1 MYTVN
6 AYSRDYYRCIYE
18 EVFTTLNKR
27 EIRIYI
33 GALVGTH
40 AAIKIGKKKH
50 LTSILYLDYA
60 RTVARSRNNHYTY
73 IYI

>member
-6 AYSRDYYRCIYE
+6 AYSHEYYRCIYE

-40 AAIKIGKKKH
+40 AAIKIGKK
-50 LTSILYLDYA
+50 TPNLDFVLGL
-60 RTVARSRNNHYTY
+60 RVHGSQKS
-73 IYI
+73 